1 VDFVTKDNKNNKI
14 DTTLNTA
21 KTDLEKTS
29 NIAKQLGIFAGDIK
43 RMRNQSLIE
52 LQKILLNR
60 Q

>member
-1 VDFVTKDNKNNKI
+1 MNFLTNDNKI
-14 DTTLNTA
+14 DATLNSA

-29 NIAKQLGIFAGDIK
+29 KIAEQLGIFAGDID

-60 Q
+60 K

>member
-1 VDFVTKDNKNNKI
+1 MDFVTKDIKNNKI
-14 DTTLNTA
+14 DATLNTA

-29 NIAKQLGIFAGDIK
+29 KIAKQLGIFAGDID

-60 Q
+60 R